1 MEALILLGVLGAG
14 YLIEEDKNKKH
25 SVYNEVT
32 PPLVEGSGNTIY
44 DINNF
49 KDAKKYEID
58 KVIQNHNEAMKGNSK
73 VVDALN
79 MDGRN
84 TLNEGIEYDTKIKSI
99 HGGVINKEDFL
110 INDQGIKIEPFF
122 KGSGPQQVNLEGFTN
137 LERQELNL
145 NNKT

>member
-58 KVIQNHNEAMKGNSK
+58 KALPHQSIGYFERSFKPSKHYFFSGDHTTHSSIEGAMLSGKRIA
-73 VVDALN
+73 D
-79 MDGRN
+79 R
-84 TLNEGIEYDTKIKSI
+84 
-99 HGGVINKEDFL
+99 L
-110 INDQGIKIEPFF
+110 IN
-122 KGSGPQQVNLEGFTN
+122 
-137 LERQELNL
+137 
-145 NNKT
+145 